1 MEGIKDLVEAL
12 KEFIWDVIGYFVP
25 GIYLIILLSS
35 CIEPSRYIA
44 SPLVGEKDS
53 AVNFITVII
62 AYILGYLIY
71 GIGEIKENILGSYSY
86 KQRIQLKIK
95 ATKEFTLATEL
106 LQKKLDADNVHT
118 TINQL
123 EFSGVR
129 SIAMGYAPDADKKV
143 YTFMFRADLSRH
155 VANTSFIIGLLALIS
170 CWIASSHPDLKI
182 FYSGGTYIALYVL
195 LLLCCFALN
204 VTRNIFYKMAMR
216 LPFQV
221 FISIHNK

>member
-12 KEFIWDVIGYFVP
+12 KEFIWDIIGYFVP

-35 CIEPSRYIA
+35 CILPIRFIT
-44 SPLVGEKDS
+44 SPLVGEKDD

-62 AYILGYLIY
+62 AYVLGYLIY
-71 GIGEIKENILGSYSY
+71 GIGEIKENILGSHSY
-86 KQRIQLKIK
+86 KQKIQLKIK
-95 ATKEFTLATEL
+95 ATKEFELATEL
-106 LQKKLDADNVHT
+106 LQKKLETDNVQT
-118 TINQL
+118 AISQL
-123 EFSGVR
+123 DFSSVR

-170 CWIASSHPDLKI
+170 CSIASSHSALRI
-182 FYSGGTYIALYVL
+182 FFSSGTYIALYIL

-204 VTRNIFYKMAMR
+204 VTRNVFYKMAMR
-216 LPFQV
+216 LPFQI